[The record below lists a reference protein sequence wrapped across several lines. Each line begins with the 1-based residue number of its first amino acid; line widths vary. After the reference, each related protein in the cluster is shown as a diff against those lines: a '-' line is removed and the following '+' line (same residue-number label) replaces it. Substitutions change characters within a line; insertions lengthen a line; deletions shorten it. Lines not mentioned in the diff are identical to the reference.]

1 MASAIVFPGLSKNE
15 VEDIFQMLETS
26 STLGIAAEND
36 ATNVTISGDADA
48 IDRFEEHIKRE
59 RTDVFWRRL
68 QTSKAF
74 HSHHM
79 DGVKNSFIKQI
90 DQANIKPKV
99 NETVFYST
107 TEGRKI
113 HGTELDKEYWWRNL
127 RNPVLFHP
135 CVKEMLS
142 DGIHMFIEI
151 SPRPVLS
158 HYLNSIGQKSE
169 LEDFTVIQVI
179 KLNRYEADHTLPT
192 SVNTRV

>member
-1 MASAIVFPGLSKNE
+1 MNE
-15 VEDIFQMLETS
+15 VKDIFQMLELS
-26 STLGIAAEND
+26 GKLGIAAEND
-36 ATNVTISGDADA
+36 ARNVTISGDADA
-48 IDRFEEHIKRE
+48 IDRFEEHVKGE
-59 RTDVFWRRL
+59 RGDVFWRRL

-79 DGVKNSFIKQI
+79 NGVKKSFISQI
-90 DQANIKPKV
+90 NQANIKPKV
-99 NETVFYST
+99 NEIVFYST

-179 KLNRYEADHTLPT
+179 KLYQQTDNRLSEMEVGRFESSCYFKH
-192 SVNTRV
+192 S